1 MLFTIYRDHP
11 KKTLFFIIIF
21 LSGIAYKFRAYLF
34 NAFLK
39 KMQSKLTKEMQL
51 QMEKGQKIN
60 AKQDQ
65 IQQIVDQYYEN
76 KGFLDTISEILK
88 LDQITTIGNQ
98 LKQNNQL
105 TQQQKVEIYQ
115 DITQQFL
122 IFEVSTILFF
132 KKFECLLLLSQIII
146 LTITIVDEQ
155 KFIENLLI
163 QIQQIILNQQYLQV
177 STIIQA
183 QFNQQAQMYSYD
195 KQTNLKELI
204 TNLIQLCQRQYM
216 DHKFQQQLENRCR
229 DELKIKINQLQ
240 QQYQGQHMKIIQEQS
255 KQLVEHLI
263 KLNKSLGLMT
273 FSDFTISY
281 TFQKLNNRIQ
291 LIPQINE
298 INNQILIK
306 QLIKHHQVIKEE
318 FYAKESIQ
326 TTINYYQKILKQSLK
341 IKDQQSSN
349 IQPNNDMILIQK
361 VLHEFKISEILKQSQ
376 NQIIKKLVFGNEL
389 DESASS
395 QQQSLGKLV
404 QTI

>member
-11 KKTLFFIIIF
+11 KKTLLFIIIF
-21 LSGIAYKFRAYLF
+21 ISGIAYKFRAHLF
-34 NAFLK
+34 SAFLK

-76 KGFLDTISEILK
+76 KGFMDTISEILK

-98 LKQNNQL
+98 LKQNKQL

-163 QIQQIILNQQYLQV
+163 EIQQIILNQQYLQV
-177 STIIQA
+177 STIIQT

-204 TNLIQLCQRQYM
+204 TNLIQLLQRQYM

-240 QQYQGQHMKIIQEQS
+240 QQYQGQHLKIIQEQS

-281 TFQKLNNRIQ
+281 NFQKLNNRIQ

-326 TTINYYQKILKQSLK
+326 TNINYYQKILKQSLK
-341 IKDQQSSN
+341 IKDEQSSN

-389 DESASS
+389 DESVSS

-404 QTI
+404 